1 MKIQEF
7 DNKTQLEIALVAKLS
22 ELIQK
27 AILKY
32 GEARVLLS
40 GGSSPRAIY
49 TQLSQEKLN
58 WARVKFGLVDERF
71 VELQDKDNNERM
83 IRSTLCQNNA
93 KKVALV
99 GMVVDPSNLQNNLEL
114 TRKNYKLFEERIDLC
129 LLGMGEDGHTA
140 SLFPRDEQSESLLNT
155 NEIGV
160 FNTISPN
167 YPFNRITCSKEMLA
181 KSENTLLLIAG
192 QKKKEVLE
200 YAKYSS
206 LPISYVMK
214 EFNNLA
220 VYYSN

>member
-7 DNKTQLEIALVAKLS
+7 DNKTQLEIALVSKLT
-22 ELIQK
+22 ELMQL

-40 GGSSPRAIY
+40 GGSSPKAIY
-49 TQLSQEKLN
+49 AQLSEEKLD
-58 WARVKFGLVDERF
+58 WTKVKFGLVDERF

-83 IRSTLCQNNA
+83 IRSTLCQNKA
-93 KKVALV
+93 KKVELV
-99 GMVVDPSNLQNNLEL
+99 GMVVDPSNLQHNLEL
-114 TRKNYKLFEERIDLC
+114 TRDNYRTFEERIDIC

-140 SLFPRDEQSESLLNT
+140 SLFPGDEQSEKLLTT
-155 NEIGV
+155 NELGV

-181 KSENTLLLIAG
+181 KSENTLLLLAG
-192 QKKKEVLE
+192 KKKKEVFE
-200 YAKYSS
+200 NATHSS

>member
-7 DNKTQLEIALVAKLS
+7 ETKTQLEIALVAKLA

-32 GEARVLLS
+32 GEARVLIS
-40 GGSSPRAIY
+40 GGSSPKAIY
-49 TQLSQEKLN
+49 AQLSEEKLN
-58 WARVKFGLVDERF
+58 WERVKFGLVDERF
-71 VELQDKDNNERM
+71 VELRDKDNNERM

-93 KKVALV
+93 KKVGLV

-114 TRKNYKLFEERIDLC
+114 TRSNYKLFEERIDLC

-140 SLFPRDEQSESLLNT
+140 SLFPGDEQSASLLNT

-167 YPFNRITCSKEMLA
+167 YPFNRITCSKEMLS
-181 KSENTLLLIAG
+181 KSENTLLLIVG
-192 QKKKEVLE
+192 EKKKEVLE
-200 YAKYSS
+200 HAMHSS
-206 LPISYVMK
+206 LPISYVIK

>member
-40 GGSSPRAIY
+40 GGNSPQAIY
-49 TQLSQEKLN
+49 TQLSKEKLN

-83 IRSTLCQNNA
+83 IRSTLCQNKA
-93 KKVALV
+93 KKVELV
-99 GMVVDPSNLQNNLEL
+99 GMVFDPSNLQNNLEL
-114 TRKNYKLFEERIDLC
+114 TRNNYKLFEERIDLC

-140 SLFPRDEQSESLLNT
+140 SLFPGDEQSERLLKT
-155 NEIGV
+155 NEIGI

-167 YPFNRITCSKEMLA
+167 YPFNRISCSKEMLA

-200 YAKYSS
+200 QAKDSA

-214 EFNNLA
+214 EFKNLA